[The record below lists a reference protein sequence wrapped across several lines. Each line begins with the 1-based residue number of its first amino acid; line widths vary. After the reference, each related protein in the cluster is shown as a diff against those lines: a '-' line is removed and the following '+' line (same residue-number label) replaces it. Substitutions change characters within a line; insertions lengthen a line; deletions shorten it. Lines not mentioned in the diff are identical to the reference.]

1 MNLYTSETEYLR
13 AEVKRKQQIIDEM
26 IAALHKMGLSPQ
38 LTQNGIE
45 LVATKR
51 NDL

>member
-1 MNLYTSETEYLR
+1 MNVHTSETEYLR
-13 AEVKRKQQIIDEM
+13 AEVKRKQEIIDEM
-26 IAALHKMGLSPQ
+26 IAALHKMSLHPQ